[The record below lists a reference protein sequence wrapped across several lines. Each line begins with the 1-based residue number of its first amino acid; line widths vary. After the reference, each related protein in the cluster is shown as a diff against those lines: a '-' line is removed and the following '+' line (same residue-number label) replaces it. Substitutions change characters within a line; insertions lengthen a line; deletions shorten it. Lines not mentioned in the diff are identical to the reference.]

1 MMILSRDFTS
11 THTHSHINGA
21 PAHHSGD
28 DFAGIILH
36 EKLDS
41 RIHFLAQGVRNTRRH
56 SAPMR
61 HMLFYGP
68 PGTGK
73 SMVAKRL
80 AVSSGLDW
88 AIMSGGDVVGG
99 VREG

>member
-1 MMILSRDFTS
+1 
-11 THTHSHINGA
+11 
-21 PAHHSGD
+21 
-28 DFAGIILH
+28 
-36 EKLDS
+36 
-41 RIHFLAQGVRNTRRH
+41 
-56 SAPMR
+56 MR

-88 AIMSGGDVVGG
+88 AIMSGGDVVCLGWEIFFIFG
-99 VREG
+99 AGLRSYASLVYVLVVVVAHHCASLNTPRLSQ

>member
-1 MMILSRDFTS
+1 
-11 THTHSHINGA
+11 
-21 PAHHSGD
+21 
-28 DFAGIILH
+28 
-36 EKLDS
+36 
-41 RIHFLAQGVRNTRRH
+41 
-56 SAPMR
+56 MR

>member
-1 MMILSRDFTS
+1 MHTNIAHTRLSADHFS
-11 THTHSHINGA
+11 
-21 PAHHSGD
+21 
-28 DFAGIILH
+28 GIILH
-36 EKLDS
+36 KALDT

-56 SAPMR
+56 GAPMR

-88 AIMSGGDVVGG
+88 AIMSGGDVVGLG
-99 VREG
+99 GIFSGIFGAG